1 MKKHDPMR
9 NLLNKDDLIE
19 RITGMLEAGEQRLT
33 IQEEP
38 ASENHHP
45 FVQGRDLVLSTI
57 ARADEIAGTGD
68 TSQMVQDML
77 DLMIEVSLADSAN
90 FFQLDA
96 AADELIITHVRGD
109 AESQYLIGLRLN
121 CQQGLPGISLYD
133 TKIMVIGD
141 LLSDPDWLRTVDP
154 VNAARKKNVINLP
167 VVNKDHTL
175 GVIQIFNFQQ
185 AELDLL
191 MVLGSRLAYELDWR
205 KEMAQIQRSKQRLL
219 TLVEMLGEVAGT
231 LDRNHLL
238 HQVTENAARLVDAE
252 RSSLFLVDPST
263 SEMVFQVAYQPP
275 AQGQLQPLT
284 DNQDKPSRYSRTN
297 PHSRNYSIRS
307 SRPAGLP
314 EGEFSYFNRSAI
326 TVPLRSE
333 PLAKDQAEVH
343 EHVLGGLMVLNK
355 PRAAFQEED
364 AQLVRILADQAST
377 FLQIAEMYESSEELF
392 LGVIKSLIT
401 AIDAKDPY
409 TQGHSQRVS
418 DYSVLIAQELGLDET
433 LVNDIR
439 IGSLLHDIGKI
450 GISDS
455 ILLKNGT
462 LNIAE
467 NELMREHPRTG
478 ANILSQ
484 VKLLDPMRPAIL
496 EHHERL
502 DGSGYPAK
510 LTDKQISW
518 MGRIV
523 AVADVFDAMTSN
535 RPYRLAL
542 SVPEVLAYLHEKAG
556 ILFDAPCVEALDNI
570 LARMDYLPTH

>member
-1 MKKHDPMR
+1 
-9 NLLNKDDLIE
+9 
-19 RITGMLEAGEQRLT
+19 MLEAGKQRLT
-33 IQEEP
+33 VQERP
-38 ASENHHP
+38 APQNSYP
-45 FVQGRDLVLSTI
+45 FVQGRELVLPTI
-57 ARADEIAGTGD
+57 ARAEEIAGLAD
-68 TSQMVQDML
+68 TSRMVQDML

-90 FFQLDA
+90 FFQLDVT
-96 AADELIITHVRGD
+96 ADELVITHVRGD
-109 AESQYLIGLRLN
+109 VESQYLIGLRLS
-121 CQQGLPGISLYD
+121 CQQGLPGISLCD
-133 TKIMVIGD
+133 TKVMVIGD
-141 LLSDPDWLRTVDP
+141 LPSDPDWLRRVDP
-154 VNAARKKNVINLP
+154 VNASRKKNVINLP
-167 VVNKDHTL
+167 VINKDHPL
-175 GVIQIFNFQQ
+175 GVVQIFNYQQ

-191 MVLGSRLAYELDWR
+191 MVLSTRLAVELDRR
-205 KEMAQIQRSKQRLL
+205 KEMDLLQQSNQRLL
-219 TLVEMLGEVAGT
+219 TLVDMLGDVAGT
-231 LDRNHLL
+231 LDRNQLL
-238 HQVTENAARLVDAE
+238 HLVTENAARLVDAE
-252 RSSLFLVDPST
+252 RSSLFLVDPTT

-275 AQGQLQPLT
+275 VQKHSSPDTDRGGQEILSSGSNQPARKPLSRQSRLTSLQ
-284 DNQDKPSRYSRTN
+284 
-297 PHSRNYSIRS
+297 
-307 SRPAGLP
+307 

-326 TVPLRSE
+326 TVPLRNE
-333 PLAKDQAEVH
+333 PLSKDLPEGH

-355 PRAAFQEED
+355 PQAAFQEED
-364 AQLVRILADQAST
+364 AQLVRILANQAGV
-377 FLQIAEMYESSEELF
+377 FLQIAEMYESMEELF

-418 DYSVLIAQELGLDET
+418 DYSVMIARELGLNET

-450 GISDS
+450 GISDA

-462 LNIAE
+462 LNLAE

-510 LTDKQISW
+510 LTDKQISL

-535 RPYRLAL
+535 RPYRQAL
-542 SVPEVLAYLHEKAG
+542 SVQEVLAYLHEKAG
-556 ILFDAPCVEALDNI
+556 ILFDEACVQALDHV
-570 LARMDYLPTH
+570 LARVDYEPTR

>member
-1 MKKHDPMR
+1 
-9 NLLNKDDLIE
+9 
-19 RITGMLEAGEQRLT
+19 MLEAGEQRLAE
-33 IQEEP
+33 QEEHAP
-38 ASENHHP
+38 ENRHP
-45 FVQGRDLVLSTI
+45 FVQGRELVLPTI
-57 ARADEIAGTGD
+57 ARADEIAGTAD
-68 TSQMVQDML
+68 PSLMVQDML

-96 AADELIITHVRGD
+96 AADELVITHVRGD

-121 CQQGLPGISLYD
+121 CQQGLPGISLCD
-133 TKIMVIGD
+133 TRVMVIGD
-141 LLSDPDWLRTVDP
+141 LPSDPDWLRTVDP

-167 VVNKDHTL
+167 VTNKDHTL

-191 MVLGSRLAYELDWR
+191 MVLGHRLAIELDRR
-205 KEMAQIQRSKQRLL
+205 KEMDMVLRSNQRLL

-238 HQVTENAARLVDAE
+238 HLVTENAARLVDAE
-252 RSSLFLVDPST
+252 RSSLFLVDPTT

-275 AQGQLQPLT
+275 VHGHSPSPGDNNDQQAKISRLNQHARNHASRQSHLTNLQ
-284 DNQDKPSRYSRTN
+284 
-297 PHSRNYSIRS
+297 
-307 SRPAGLP
+307 

-333 PLAKDQAEVH
+333 PLAKDAVEDR

-355 PRAAFQEED
+355 PRAEFQEED
-364 AQLVRILADQAST
+364 ARLVRILAEQASI
-377 FLQIAEMYESSEELF
+377 FLQIADMYESTEELF

-401 AIDAKDPY
+401 AIDAKDPH

-418 DYSVLIAQELGLDET
+418 DYSVMIAQELGLDET

-450 GISDS
+450 GIPDS
-455 ILLKNGT
+455 ILLKKGT
-462 LNIAE
+462 LNLAE

-478 ANILSQ
+478 GNILSQ

-502 DGSGYPAK
+502 DGTGYPAK
-510 LTDKQISW
+510 LTDKQISL

-535 RPYRLAL
+535 RPYRQAL
-542 SVPEVLAYLHEKAG
+542 SVPEVLAYLHEEAG
-556 ILFDAPCVEALDNI
+556 HLFDASCIQALDNA
-570 LARMDYLPTH
+570 LARSN

>member
-1 MKKHDPMR
+1 
-9 NLLNKDDLIE
+9 
-19 RITGMLEAGEQRLT
+19 MLEAGKQRLT
-33 IQEEP
+33 VQEEP
-38 ASENHHP
+38 APQNSHP
-45 FVQGRDLVLSTI
+45 FVQGRELVLSTI
-57 ARADEIAGTGD
+57 ARADEIAGIAD
-68 TSQMVQDML
+68 TSRMVQDML

-90 FFQLDA
+90 FFQLDV
-96 AADELIITHVRGD
+96 AADELVITHVRGD
-109 AESQYLIGLRLN
+109 VESQYLIGLRLS
-121 CQQGLPGISLYD
+121 CQQGLPGISLCD

-141 LLSDPDWLRTVDP
+141 LPSDPDWLRRVDP
-154 VNAARKKNVINLP
+154 VNATRKKNVINLP
-167 VVNKDHTL
+167 VVNKDHPL

-191 MVLGSRLAYELDWR
+191 MVLSARLAVELHRR
-205 KEMAQIQRSKQRLL
+205 KEMDIVLRSNQRLL
-219 TLVEMLGEVAGT
+219 TLVNMLGEVAGT
-231 LDRNHLL
+231 LDRNQLL
-238 HQVTENAARLVDAE
+238 HLVTENAARLVDAE
-252 RSSLFLVDPST
+252 RSSLFLVDPAT

-275 AQGQLQPLT
+275 VQERPSPATDTSGQEIQSSKSKQTARNQFSRQSRLTSLQ
-284 DNQDKPSRYSRTN
+284 
-297 PHSRNYSIRS
+297 
-307 SRPAGLP
+307 

-326 TVPLRSE
+326 TVPLRNE
-333 PLAKDQAEVH
+333 PLSNDHPEDH
-343 EHVLGGLMVLNK
+343 DHVLGGLMVLNK
-355 PRAAFQEED
+355 PHAAFLEED
-364 AQLVRILADQAST
+364 AQLVRILANQAGI
-377 FLQIAEMYESSEELF
+377 FLQIAEMYESMEELF

-418 DYSVLIAQELGLDET
+418 DYSVMIARELGLNET

-450 GISDS
+450 GISDA

-462 LNIAE
+462 LNLAE

-510 LTDKQISW
+510 LTDKQISL

-523 AVADVFDAMTSN
+523 AVSDVFDAMTSN
-535 RPYRLAL
+535 RPYRQAL
-542 SVPEVLAYLHEKAG
+542 SVQEVLAYLHEKAG
-556 ILFDAPCVEALDNI
+556 ILFDESCVQALDNV
-570 LARMDYLPTH
+570 LARMDYEPTR